1 MRDHDR
7 PAAGGPSSIEID
19 RAGLEILD
27 RTECLRLLGQ
37 SERGR
42 IAVTIGALPVILP
55 VRFVL
60 DVGRVILCVGEGTVL
75 ERATDDN
82 VVSLQTDGVDPMSGA
97 EWSVSV
103 IGVARHLTSADDVAA
118 SARLPLPRWSSELTP
133 CFVAVSADQVSGR
146 RTTV

>member
-1 MRDHDR
+1 MCDQDQ
-7 PAAGGPSSIEID
+7 PASGGISSIETD

-27 RTECLRLLGQ
+27 RAECLRLLSL

-55 VRFVL
+55 IRFVL
-60 DVGRVILCVGEGTVL
+60 DVGRVVLCVGQGTVL
-75 ERATDDN
+75 DRATDDN
-82 VVSLQTDGVDPMSGA
+82 VVSLQADGIDPASGA

-103 IGVARHLTSADDVAA
+103 IGVARHLTGADDVAA
-118 SARLPLPRWSSELTP
+118 SARLPLPRWSSELAP
-133 CFVAVSADQVSGR
+133 CFVATSVDQVSGR

>member
-1 MRDHDR
+1 M
-7 PAAGGPSSIEID
+7 EID

-27 RTECLRLLGQ
+27 RAECLRLLGT

-60 DVGRVILCVGEGTVL
+60 DVGRVVLCVGEGTVL
-75 ERATDDN
+75 ERATDEN
-82 VVSLQTDGVDPMSGA
+82 VVSLQTDGVDPTSGA

-103 IGVARHLTSADDVAA
+103 IGVARHLSSASDVAA

-133 CFVAVSADQVSGR
+133 CFVAISADQVSGR
-146 RTTV
+146 RTMV